1 MSLWYITMWVFLICF
16 FIFVIKFL
24 LCFPGCGKTSWILSE
39 VSLVSALLFSLWLSL
54 RSCCVRNGWSF
65 RIFENKISRQIL
77 ETEIRNHHVKKS
89 KLTWQLKENT
99 KHINNKISLDQN
111 IPTENNT
118 NNIRTEFESFY
129 YHIQKHTKN
138 LDQELQKKKLKIK
151 TRRICANL
159 FEIKSTL

>member
-16 FIFVIKFL
+16 FMFVIKFL
-24 LCFPGCGKTSWILSE
+24 LSFPGCGKTSWILSG

-65 RIFENKISRQIL
+65 CIFGNKISRQIL
-77 ETEIRNHHVKKS
+77 ETEIRNHHVKKN

-111 IPTENNT
+111 IPTKNST

-129 YHIQKHTKN
+129 YHIKKHKKN
-138 LDQELQKKKLKIK
+138 LDQELQKKLKIK
-151 TRRICANL
+151 TRRICAKL
-159 FEIKSTL
+159 FEI